1 MKKIEKLLIYQK
13 SLSIFKLVESF
24 VLALPEDDIFLQQS
38 KNLMLEAAMNI
49 HSKIAAAEGGDLF
62 SIRMQ
67 NAALVRYHALHL
79 YAQIGSLRFH
89 SKFKD
94 LEYVTL
100 IRGELD
106 EFRQLFIHWIASF
119 DSSNYIWD
127 DWGLFNPI
135 HAIPPD
141 NSPDDQLGTDD
152 FSDNTV

>member
-49 HSKIAAAEGGDLF
+49 PSKIAAAEGGDLF

-100 IRGELD
+100 IREELD
-106 EFRQLFIHWIASF
+106 EFRQLFIYWIASF

-135 HAIPPD
+135 NAIPPD

-152 FSDNTV
+152 FSDNRV

>member
-13 SLSIFKLVESF
+13 SVDIFKLVESF
-24 VLALPEDDIFLQQS
+24 ILALPEDDLFLQQS
-38 KNLMLEAAMNI
+38 KNLMLEAAMSI
-49 HSKIAAAEGGDLF
+49 PSKIAAAEGGDLF

-67 NAALVRYHALHL
+67 NAALVRNHALHL

-100 IRGELD
+100 IRRELD
-106 EFRQLFIHWIASF
+106 EFRQLFIDWVASF

-127 DWGLFNPI
+127 DWGLFNPK

-141 NSPDDQLGTDD
+141 NSPDEQRGTDD
-152 FSDNTV
+152 FSDNIV